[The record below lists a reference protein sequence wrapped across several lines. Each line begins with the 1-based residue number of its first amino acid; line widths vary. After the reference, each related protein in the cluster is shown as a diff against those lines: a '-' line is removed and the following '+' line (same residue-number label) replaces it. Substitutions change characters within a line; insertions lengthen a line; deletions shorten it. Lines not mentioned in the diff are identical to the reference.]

1 MSIFFTA
8 SRLFASLF
16 SIKYSVHVIPITL
29 NLFSP
34 RYPDVH
40 IKVLY
45 VCDFCTYTMYP
56 RNPHWSFARMFHP
69 RQGPDHDGAPRE
81 PCRTLL
87 INGRASPLG
96 CVPFLS
102 RASYTAVLCRATVP
116 FSSAP
121 PAGSSP
127 VFRAL
132 PQRER
137 SQNNHGQ
144 RTRRTSLFRFWSV
157 SLVSNDGCGAKP
169 HLVALFRLFHRL

>member
-102 RASYTAVLCRATVP
+102 RASYTAVLCRSDRS
-116 FSSAP
+116 FLFCSSGWFLPCLSRPSPTREVSKQPWSAH
-121 PAGSSP
+121 SSDFVISLLVRLSCIERWMWGQTSP
-127 VFRAL
+127 CRAL
-132 PQRER
+132 
-137 SQNNHGQ
+137 
-144 RTRRTSLFRFWSV
+144 
-157 SLVSNDGCGAKP
+157 
-169 HLVALFRLFHRL
+169 